1 MKKLAIIKTLSIVLL
16 LIVMCC
22 SLSAC
27 FDGVIEEKQFF
38 RVMTSIQYYPS
49 NYTDLT
55 LELDCFTYKLVDV
68 QGKEYICGVRK
79 CSSGYG
85 CICGNDT
92 IIGFVLEYD
101 GELPEPK
108 NQSEDTN
115 DKTWVHLVG
124 KLKNADMMN
133 IEIYSYKDGVID
145 TNNTEQIQFL
155 VLVVES
161 CELIEDYS
169 NLNYYVTK

>member
-1 MKKLAIIKTLSIVLL
+1 
-16 LIVMCC
+16 MCC

-85 CICGNDT
+85 CTCGNDT

-101 GELPEPK
+101 GEVPAPK
-108 NQSEDTN
+108 NQSVDTN
-115 DKTWVHLVG
+115 DKTWVHLSG
-124 KLKNADMMN
+124 KVKSAEKIK
-133 IEIYSYKDGVID
+133 IEINSYLPDGTVD
-145 TNNTEQIQFL
+145 TSKTEKIEFL
-155 VLVVES
+155 VFAVES
-161 CELIEDYS
+161 LDLIADYS
-169 NLNYYVTK
+169 NLNYYVTD